1 MGRSMME
8 ITIRE
13 IDASTLRYVNRTD
26 NAYVVNSRL
35 VINVE
40 NGRIS
45 YNVVEESPHTKRF
58 QPDEIDYSTYISNPD
73 KMVFFAF
80 VEGDLAGQIRVL
92 KWWNGYAY
100 IGSIVVDDKYR
111 RQGVGR
117 VLMDRVADWS
127 KANGLPG
134 IMLETQSNNVAACR
148 LYERCGFV
156 MGGFDEY
163 LYKGLNPATD
173 EIALYWY
180 LVFNSRSG

>member
-1 MGRSMME
+1 ME
-8 ITIRE
+8 IAIRE
-13 IDASTLRYVNRTD
+13 IDAPTLRYVNRSD
-26 NAYVVNSRL
+26 NAYMVNSRL

-45 YNVVEESPHTKRF
+45 YNVVEEPPHMKRF

-73 KMVFFAF
+73 KTVFFAF
-80 VEGDLAGQIRVL
+80 VEGNLAGQIRVL

-117 VLMDRVADWS
+117 VLMDRVVDWS
-127 KANGLPG
+127 KASGLPG

-156 MGGFDEY
+156 LGGFDEY